1 VFTATGKPDNTGRVI
16 TPLEFSAAGLLFG
29 DPEYH
34 PARDYNHD
42 GFITRDETYASFLRA
57 YADANTPP
65 TYYGPP
71 RKFKLGLSLS
81 F

>member
-1 VFTATGKPDNTGRVI
+1 VFSATGKPDYTGRVI
-16 TPLEFSAAGLLFG
+16 TPLEFPATGYLFG
-29 DPEYH
+29 DFYYH
-34 PARDYNHD
+34 PARDYDHD
-42 GFITRDETYASFLRA
+42 GFITREEIYASYLNA
-57 YADANTPP
+57 YNDANTPP